1 MADRFYEPQSIAPIL
16 QEGLRA
22 QMPYLSQ
29 PKGLSQALPA
39 LNKLADAGLGAA
51 TTMDKRRS
59 LLAQQQEYSTYL
71 SKVDAGTATDADHVV
86 GRAAGMSLGLNPP
99 DLLGKKLQRSQI
111 SENDA
116 TTRLK
121 NSTAD
126 LYDRNKSAPSADGG
140 GPEIIEK
147 GGRQF
152 MVINDPKAPGGKRYT
167 PLAPTQ
173 DQKPATEGERLTRGF
188 ADRAQQAQDELA
200 TLMATGYD
208 PAAILSTRGEFVP
221 NVAKS
226 EQDQQA
232 EQAMLN
238 FVSAVLRKESGAAIP
253 ITELVAETRKYFPMR
268 GDKPGVLAQKERARA
283 QAIKNLVAGAGRA
296 GSTYQKAAP
305 SAPAAPAGGVASN
318 ASDYVRSL
326 GLGKPQ

>member
-1 MADRFYEPQSIAPIL
+1 MADKFYEPRSIAPIL

-22 QMPYLSQ
+22 QLPYLSQ
-29 PKGLSQALPA
+29 PKGGFQAAAPA
-39 LNKLADAGLGAA
+39 LAQLAGTALTAA
-51 TTMDKRRS
+51 SDVEKRRS
-59 LLAQQQEYSTYL
+59 ILAQQQEYATYL

-86 GRAAGMSLGLNPP
+86 GRAAGLSLGLNPP
-99 DLLGKKLQRSQI
+99 DLLGKQLQRSQI
-111 SENDA
+111 AENEA
-116 TTRLK
+116 AAKLK
-121 NSTAD
+121 SSTAS
-126 LYDRNKSAPSADGG
+126 LYDRNLATPPSTG
-140 GPEIIEK
+140 GPEIIVK
-147 GGRQF
+147 DGRQF
-152 MVINDPKAPGGKRYT
+152 QVINDPKAPGGKRYQ
-167 PLAPTQ
+167 PLAPTP

-208 PAAILSTRGEFVP
+208 PAAILSTRGDFVP

-268 GDKPGVLAQKERARA
+268 GDKPGVLAQKERARV
-283 QAIKNLVAGAGRA
+283 QASKTLGAGAGRA
-296 GSTYQKAAP
+296 PSTYETPKPTAP
-305 SAPAAPAGGVASN
+305 PAGGGQQIGRFNVA
-318 ASDYVRSL
+318 VE
-326 GLGKPQ
+326 P